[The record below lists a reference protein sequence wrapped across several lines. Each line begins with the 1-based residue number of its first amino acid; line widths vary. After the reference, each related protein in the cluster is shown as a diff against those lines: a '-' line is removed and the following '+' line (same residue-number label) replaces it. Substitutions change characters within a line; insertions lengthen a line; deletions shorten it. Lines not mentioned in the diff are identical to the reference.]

1 MRRGRW
7 QEGWNLRQVYKG
19 RRSQGRKG
27 PREWGKERLE
37 ELKKSKEKVGTGL
50 RGERTGERAKGGR
63 RAEVKKGRGG
73 WREGADRGSWKQGEG
88 RGA

>member
-63 RAEVKKGRGG
+63 RAEVKKGRGVMG
-73 WREGADRGSWKQGEG
+73 MLPGNRERE
-88 RGA
+88 